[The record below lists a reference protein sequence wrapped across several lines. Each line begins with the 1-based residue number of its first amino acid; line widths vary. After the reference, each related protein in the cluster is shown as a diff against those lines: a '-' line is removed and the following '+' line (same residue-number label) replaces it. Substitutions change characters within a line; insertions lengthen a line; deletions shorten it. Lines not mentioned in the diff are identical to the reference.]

1 MLLLPGDISLF
12 FYEATDF
19 IQPPWLIKV
28 HKNLEAFQALP
39 LKRRR
44 KRKYVRGSWL
54 QMVVAF
60 RCNQGEL
67 GCLVCIKEA
76 LPPPQPPSSLC
87 SITVAL
93 ERRRQSWGRVREQS
107 LSRRQGEHR
116 KGRDASLS
124 GAGSAKALRW
134 GHAQRVKEAGR
145 RSRSEFPLYHS
156 ALHSCPVEPPYR
168 HD

>member
-76 LPPPQPPSSLC
+76 LPPPQPPLLPVQHHCGIGEEEAELGSSQR
-87 SITVAL
+87 TEL
-93 ERRRQSWGRVREQS
+93 E
-107 LSRRQGEHR
+107 
-116 KGRDASLS
+116 
-124 GAGSAKALRW
+124 
-134 GHAQRVKEAGR
+134 
-145 RSRSEFPLYHS
+145 
-156 ALHSCPVEPPYR
+156 
-168 HD
+168 